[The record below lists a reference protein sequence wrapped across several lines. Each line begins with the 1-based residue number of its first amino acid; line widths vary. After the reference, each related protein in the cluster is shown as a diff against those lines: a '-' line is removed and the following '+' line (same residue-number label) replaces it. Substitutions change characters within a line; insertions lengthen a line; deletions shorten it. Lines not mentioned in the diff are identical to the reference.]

1 MSAIIKSVCAR
12 EILDSRAVPT
22 LECEVVLNT
31 GERGVASVPSG
42 ASCGSHEALE
52 LRDNDTGRHLGKGVR
67 SAVENV
73 NNKIAPLLIGLSPLE
88 QNEIDYSMIA
98 YDATKNKS
106 NLGANAILSVSEA
119 IAVSAAKAL
128 DIPLYRYL
136 GGHARP
142 KKMPRPMLN
151 ILNGGAHAKNNI
163 DIQEFMIVP
172 DMKEGFSEALRRST
186 EVYHSL
192 KQILN
197 DQGLSAGIGDEG
209 GFAPNLKHDT
219 DALDLLSKA
228 VEHAGYKPGDDFSF
242 ALDMAASE
250 WYKDGEYV
258 LPKSKK
264 RYSADALREYIM
276 SLCKKYPIISVE
288 DGMSEDDIDGFA
300 KLTEDAKAS
309 NIIIVGDDLFVTN
322 TARIMYGVMK
332 GAANAVL
339 IKPNQI
345 GTVTEAA
352 EAIAV
357 SKEAAYKTIMSHRS
371 GETESA
377 FIADFAVGMNTEF
390 VKFGAPA
397 RSERTAKYNRLTCIE
412 LELYRKNII

>member
-1 MSAIIKSVCAR
+1 MSALIKSVFAR

-22 LECEVVLNT
+22 LECEVILST
-31 GERGVASVPSG
+31 GERAVASVPSG
-42 ASCGSHEALE
+42 ASCGTHEALE
-52 LRDNDTGRHLGKGVR
+52 LRDNDQSRYVGKGVR

-73 NNKIAPLLIGLSPLE
+73 NNKIAPLLVGSSPFE
-88 QNEIDYSMIA
+88 QNKIDYSMIA

-119 IAVSAAKAL
+119 VAASAAKAL
-128 DIPLYRYL
+128 NIPLYRYI
-136 GGHARP
+136 GGYAHP

-172 DMKEGFSEALRRST
+172 DIKDGFTEALRRST
-186 EVYHSL
+186 EVYHRL

-197 DQGLSAGIGDEG
+197 EQGLSTGIGDEG

-219 DALDLLSKA
+219 DALELLSKA
-228 VEHAGYKPGDDFSF
+228 VEQAGYKPGEDFCF

-264 RYSADALREYIM
+264 RYSADELRAYIM
-276 SLCKKYPIISVE
+276 SLCRKYPIISVE

-300 KLTEDAKAS
+300 KLTEEAKAS

-345 GTVTEAA
+345 GTVTETA
-352 EAIAV
+352 EAISVAKD
-357 SKEAAYKTIMSHRS
+357 SAYKTIMSHRS
-371 GETESA
+371 GETESS
-377 FIADFAVGMNTEF
+377 FIADFAVGLNTEF

-397 RSERTAKYNRLTCIE
+397 RSERTAKYNRLTKIE
-412 LELYRKNII
+412 LELYGKNYI